1 MTTTGRFPPTRARD
15 LYFAAAALP
24 VVPAAASIVA
34 ALEPSEWSELSGA
47 LVRGLTA
54 DALLYSAACV
64 VIAAPLAGVAV
75 ASRRREGPAGAAS
88 STAHDVSRLA
98 VATVVF
104 CGVSAILTAARL
116 GFSAETLGFV
126 WRSHAVLASVTLALG
141 ALGALFGRLCR
152 EPLDAAAASLV
163 LSVTAAYG
171 VLVAGA
177 PVGGI
182 PPAVLKMVMLA
193 SPVMT
198 IASAAHVDLVRSDIW
213 YQISPLAHVQVEYP
227 TWGAVCGAYLL
238 VGCVGFLGM
247 AWLGRTGRDRAP
259 SIDRPSL

>member
-1 MTTTGRFPPTRARD
+1 
-15 LYFAAAALP
+15 LYLASAALP
-24 VVPAAASIVA
+24 VVPAAASIIA
-34 ALEPSEWSELSGA
+34 AVEPSDWTSISSA
-47 LVRGLTA
+47 LVSGLTA

-75 ASRRREGPAGAAS
+75 ASRRRERPDGAAS
-88 STAHDVSRLA
+88 STAHDVSKLV
-98 VATVVF
+98 VATLIF
-104 CGVSAILTAARL
+104 CGVSALLTAARL
-116 GFSAETLGFV
+116 GFSAEALGFV
-126 WRSHAVLASVTLALG
+126 WKSHAVLGSVTLALG

-152 EPLDAAAASLV
+152 EPLDAAAASLA

-182 PPAVLKMVMLA
+182 PTAVLKIVMLA

-198 IASAAHVDLVRSDIW
+198 IASAAHVDLVRSDTW
-213 YQISPLAHVQVEYP
+213 YQISPLAHVQVEYA

-238 VGCVGFLGM
+238 VGCLGFLGM
-247 AWLGRTGRDRAP
+247 AWLSRAGRGRRP
-259 SIDRPSL
+259 SLDRPSL